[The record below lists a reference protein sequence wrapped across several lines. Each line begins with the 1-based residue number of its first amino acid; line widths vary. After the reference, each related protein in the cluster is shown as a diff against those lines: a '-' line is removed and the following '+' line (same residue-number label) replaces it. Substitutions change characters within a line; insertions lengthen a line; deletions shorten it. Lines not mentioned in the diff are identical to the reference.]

1 MEGRKRVVVVGHG
14 MVGHRFCEQL
24 AASGEA
30 DRLDISVF
38 AEESCV
44 AYDRVSIGEILRG
57 RDPKSMS
64 LASAAWYREHGI
76 SLRLGDPV
84 VDIDLAG
91 KQVRARG
98 GSVVPFDRLVLATG
112 STPVVPPIELGEGC
126 ADACHTLRTLQDMQ
140 RLHGRLA
147 DVRRVAIV
155 GGGLLGIET
164 ALALAATG
172 IEVTVVEAG
181 KHVLPGLLDFDGASA
196 LTQALRRRQVDVR
209 ADVMVRAMWR
219 KRMGADAAT
228 RASEHYLLDLS
239 SADRLQADLVI
250 VSAGVR
256 PRDELARAAG
266 LTLGPR
272 GGVLVS
278 EILQSS
284 HPDVYAIGE
293 CAVRPGLRIGHVA
306 PGYRMA
312 DALART
318 MVGRPET
325 FSVPQEPVRLKA
337 PEIEVVLIGRSSI
350 EAAAAGARAKR
361 RALRAFVRSSHAE
374 YSKLVVDAGR
384 VVGAQV
390 VGVIG
395 CSRQLSRA
403 VADGRRLGALARRR
417 FLTKGEPW
425 PQQRTRERLAT
436 EIVCACGH
444 VSLGQLRGAI
454 AGGCATV
461 ADVCARTGAGRG
473 CGTCVPE
480 IASLIAP
487 DALVRPKRPSLV
499 TPALGAVALVAA
511 IAAFRIPMPSVPGLT
526 AAHRLAVLW
535 SDPAWQAVTGVVQ
548 LGLFAFALLLPL
560 VRVMAARRGRKKGE
574 KGVEAPRDARGA
586 RLFHTAIGLAAV
598 VAGIVHTGGRLGANM
613 NVLLGVGTAAL
624 LGLGGLAAAFM
635 GALPRRTLI
644 RKISRAA
651 RVVHMT
657 ILWPV
662 LALIGI
668 HVFAVLTF

>member
-1 MEGRKRVVVVGHG
+1 MSATVGRERVVVVGHG

-24 AASGEA
+24 AASGDV
-30 DRLDISVF
+30 DRLAVSVF
-38 AEESCV
+38 AEERCV

-57 RDPKSMS
+57 RDPASMS
-64 LASAAWYREHGI
+64 LSSAQWYQERGF
-76 SLRLGDPV
+76 SLRLGDPIV
-84 VDIDLAG
+84 EIDLAG

-112 STPVVPPIELGEGC
+112 SAPVIPPIELGEGC
-126 ADACHTLRTLQDMQ
+126 QDACCTLRTLQDME
-140 RLHGRLA
+140 RLRGRLT
-147 DVRRVAIV
+147 DVSRVAIV

-164 ALALAATG
+164 ALALAAMN
-172 IEVTVVEAG
+172 IDVTVVEAG

-196 LTQALRRRQVDVR
+196 LTQALRRRQIDVR
-209 ADVMVRAMWR
+209 AGVMVRAMWR
-219 KRMGADAAT
+219 KRTNVISLNG
-228 RASEHYLLDLS
+228 RSEHYLLDLS
-239 SADRLQADLVI
+239 SAERLQADLVI

-278 EILQSS
+278 EVLQSS

-318 MVGRPET
+318 MFGRPEA

-337 PEIEVVLIGRSSI
+337 PEIEVVLIGQSSI

-361 RALRAFVRSSHAE
+361 RGPRALVKSTHTG
-374 YSKLVVDAGR
+374 YSKLVVQAGR
-384 VVGAQV
+384 VIGAQV
-390 VGVIG
+390 VGATG
-395 CSRQLSRA
+395 CARQFSRA
-403 VADGRRLGALARRR
+403 VADRRRIGALARRR
-417 FLTKGEPW
+417 FLTKGELW
-425 PQQRTRERLAT
+425 PQPQTGERLAT
-436 EIVCACGH
+436 EVVCACGH
-444 VSLGQLRGAI
+444 VTLGQLRGAI

-461 ADVCARTGAGRG
+461 AEVCAKTGAGRG

-480 IASLIAP
+480 IRTLIEP
-487 DALVRPKRPSLV
+487 GALVRPKRPPLLAPV
-499 TPALGAVALVAA
+499 MGGLALVAA
-511 IAAFRIPMPSVPGLT
+511 VAAFQIPMPSMPGLT
-526 AAHRLAVLW
+526 AAAARRVGVLW
-535 SDPAWQAVTGVVQ
+535 HDPAWQAVTGIVQ
-548 LGLFAFALLLPL
+548 VGLFGLALLLPL
-560 VRVMAARRGRKKGE
+560 ARVIANRRKGAA
-574 KGVEAPRDARGA
+574 APRDARAA
-586 RLFHTAIGLAAV
+586 RLFHTAIGLGAV
-598 VAGIVHTGGRLGANM
+598 LAGIVHTGGRLGANM
-613 NVLLGVGTAAL
+613 NVLLAIGSATL

-635 GALPRRTLI
+635 GALPRRTVI
-644 RKISRAA
+644 RKISRVA
-651 RVVHMT
+651 RIVHMT
-657 ILWPV
+657 VLWPV